1 MELGLFIFS
10 LFNSC
15 DKSLAWQYTPVIPA
29 LRKLRQEDLQLEI
42 NLVTWQDPVL
52 KTTRKKNQELGAMAP
67 TCIHSYSGSRD
78 QEDQGPRA
86 GGACLWSQLLR
97 RHE

>member
-52 KTTRKKNQELGAMAP
+52 KTTRKKKSRARCN
-67 TCIHSYSGSRD
+67 GSH
-78 QEDQGPRA
+78 
-86 GGACLWSQLLR
+86 LYSQLLR
-97 RHE
+97 KQRSGGSRSKGWWCMPVVSATQEA